1 MAKSKRKTEQN
12 ATNAVRDY
20 IDVTCSLRSYIDDN
34 DRTPLWDGDIY
45 VYEGD
50 PDKNENLAGMVKTQ
64 VKGKAV
70 KAFRNTESRNLL
82 MMEVEKY
89 MRNGGLVYFVVEI
102 DENEYLNRRIFYKVL
117 TPLTLKRLKEQN
129 KGQKDVKIVLHQL
142 PSETQIFEDDMYVF
156 LSEQEKQQSFINK
169 PSLTLQEATRG
180 NSWKLKVE
188 CELFSDPKTFGM
200 SLSSRP
206 LTIYKEEEYADIPI
220 SDVELLPT
228 PTTHYKAKI
237 AVGGRHFYD
246 EYSIKFEKDTYTYNF
261 NDCFRMTGPK
271 VWDGKNLPLVDL
283 RYPTKG
289 TLKEVILDLE
299 FLQALRTYNEITI
312 DGHRY
317 DLQFDEHAKSVIY
330 SGLDHNMAIYRD
342 MQQMCQELHI
352 PEEMHLENYSEEEFQ
367 RLLNLVHYVY
377 RKNPGQPIGANA
389 ERKPFHVGFVIGKL
403 HLLILHT
410 PIEGSDDWES
420 QDVFS
425 YPYVNMPQYPVPVPT
440 LHAALLNSPDILLDN
455 VDYDSQLSAYLEFA
469 SRSAESKAIVLK
481 DLEKMKSLLSYTEG
495 KKKILLQQFITA
507 LEDGTKA

>member
-20 IDVTCSLRSYIDDN
+20 IDATRSLRSYIDDN

-50 PDKNENLAGMVKTQ
+50 PDKNENLAGVVKAQ

-70 KAFRNTESRNLL
+70 KAFRNTESRTLS
-82 MMEVEKY
+82 MVEVENY
-89 MRNGGLVYFVVEI
+89 MRHGGLVYFVVEI

-117 TPLTLKRLKEQN
+117 TPLTLKRLRELN
-129 KGQKDVKIVLHQL
+129 KGLKEMKIVLHPL
-142 PSETQIFEDDMYVF
+142 PNEMQVFEDDMYVF
-156 LSEQEKQQSFINK
+156 LSDKEKQQSFINK
-169 PSLTLQEATRG
+169 PSLTLKEATKG
-180 NSWKLKVE
+180 NAWKLKAE
-188 CELFSDPKTFGM
+188 CELFLDPKTLGM

-228 PTTHYKAKI
+228 PTTYYKANI
-237 AVGGRHFYD
+237 VVGGRHFYD

-261 NDCFRMTGPK
+261 NDCFKITGPK
-271 VWDGKNLPLVDL
+271 VWDGEKPTEVRLD
-283 RYPTKG
+283 YPTKG
-289 TLKEVILDLE
+289 TIVDVIHDLE
-299 FLQALRTYNEITI
+299 FLEALRAHNEITI
-312 DGHRY
+312 DGQRY
-317 DLQFDEHAKSVIY
+317 DLRFDDKAKSMIY

-342 MQQMCQELHI
+342 MQQMWQELHI
-352 PEEMHLENYSEEEFQ
+352 PEVMHMEDYSEEEFQ

-403 HLLILHT
+403 HLLILHK

-420 QDVFS
+420 LDGFS
-425 YPYVNMPQYPVPVPT
+425 YQYVNTPQYPEPVPT
-440 LHAALLNSPDILLDN
+440 LHAALLNSPDIVIDN
-455 VDYDSQLSAYLEFA
+455 VDYDSQLAAYLEFGA
-469 SRSAESKAIVLK
+469 RNAENMAIVQSDIACLQK
-481 DLEKMKSLLSYTEG
+481 LLTQTEGQKKMLLENFVEQLEK
-495 KKKILLQQFITA
+495 
-507 LEDGTKA
+507 TK